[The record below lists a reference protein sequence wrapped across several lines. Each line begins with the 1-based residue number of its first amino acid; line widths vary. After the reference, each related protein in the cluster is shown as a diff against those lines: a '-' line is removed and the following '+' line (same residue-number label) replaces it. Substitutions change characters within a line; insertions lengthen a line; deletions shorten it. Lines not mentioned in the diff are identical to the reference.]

1 MLASL
6 ALTHAG
12 TLEGVK
18 DPWSFDLAAG
28 ENADWMDAIADDV
41 LLSQLSIPGTHNSV
55 TDRLRNV
62 AFDYDIP
69 NRSQNVPLLE
79 QLASGIRYFDITCHY
94 MAIGY
99 LQVYDGKYDTSYFFS
114 YVLEVM
120 ADFLDEHP
128 RETVIL
134 RIQKSKIRTDIEA
147 FLSYW
152 NKFIIPDNGYRF
164 SRRVYYKSDD
174 TINTVPTLGEVRG
187 KIFILQDFQTTPPGR
202 FGLPWDSP
210 SVSNYNPGISSTYFL
225 GLKWADVLANI
236 KRSSSSCS
244 NKLCITHTTATG
256 KAKPISVAAGT
267 RYSAG
272 MNRRLGQYLA
282 RSKVKCIGIIALD
295 FPGQNLVDQIV
306 KLNNDYRVA
315 GPINFLPDGS
325 STVVAGEI
333 DGGAVSDS
341 EVPPAESRHNEAP
354 PIEGSF
360 DEAPPAED
368 GDDGAP
374 SIELSDDEDDDARL
388 LVL

>member
-1 MLASL
+1 MRLSFFAMLASL

-94 MAIGY
+94 MAIGH

-134 RIQKSKIRTDIEA
+134 RIQKSKI
-147 FLSYW
+147 
-152 NKFIIPDNGYRF
+152 DNGYRF

-202 FGLPWDSP
+202 F
-210 SVSNYNPGISSTYFL
+210 
-225 GLKWADVLANI
+225 
-236 KRSSSSCS
+236 
-244 NKLCITHTTATG
+244 
-256 KAKPISVAAGT
+256 
-267 RYSAG
+267 
-272 MNRRLGQYLA
+272 
-282 RSKVKCIGIIALD
+282 ALD